1 MKKTIVLLVGYPATG
16 KSYLCNKILEK
27 LPDFLIVSQD
37 DMKEKLFDQYG
48 FDNMEEKVAIENQ
61 SWEQYYEVME
71 EDLKNGDSII
81 SDYPFSVKQKD
92 KIKNVMY

>member
-1 MKKTIVLLVGYPATG
+1 MKKTIVLLAGYPATG

-48 FDNMEEKVAIENQ
+48 FDNILLQ
-61 SWEQYYEVME
+61 R
-71 EDLKNGDSII
+71 
-81 SDYPFSVKQKD
+81 
-92 KIKNVMY
+92 

>member
-1 MKKTIVLLVGYPATG
+1 MKKTIVLLAGYPATG

-48 FDNMEEKVAIENQ
+48 FCLLYTSK
-61 SWEQYYEVME
+61 
-71 EDLKNGDSII
+71 SIL
-81 SDYPFSVKQKD
+81 SKYF
-92 KIKNVMY
+92 

>member
-1 MKKTIVLLVGYPATG
+1 MQKNDRIACRIPGNRQKVII
-16 KSYLCNKILEK
+16 CNKILEK

-61 SWEQYYEVME
+61 SWGTV
-71 EDLKNGDSII
+71 L
-81 SDYPFSVKQKD
+81 
-92 KIKNVMY
+92 